1 MHRRFHATG
10 QGFPELI
17 AGAHQPLAMLGA
29 GFIGIH
35 AVSDMACST

>member
-29 GFIGIH
+29 GFMESRCFRYGL
-35 AVSDMACST
+35 